1 MIGVQAAMNIAVVT
15 VSVPTKGIALPF
27 VSAGGTGVI
36 IYGVILGIIVNVGRY
51 RPAEDLAPSTAP
63 RLASSRAAGD
73 NSATPTWA
81 PTA

>member
-1 MIGVQAAMNIAVVT
+1 MNIAVVT

-36 IYGVILGIIVNVGRY
+36 IYGAILGIIVNVGRH
-51 RPAEDLAPSTAP
+51 RPAEDATPSTAS

-73 NSATPTWA
+73 DSAAPTWA
-81 PTA
+81 PSA